1 VEINLLGRDFDF
13 EQLSRGE
20 MNRVIL
26 STSWAFRDVWES
38 LNQTVNLMFIDEM
51 IDNGLDQQGSESALD
66 LMKRMARERNKN
78 IFLISHKDD
87 LVGRVNKLLLVKKE
101 NSFTR
106 FDMDADDVE

>member
-1 VEINLLGRDFDF
+1 
-13 EQLSRGE
+13 
-20 MNRVIL
+20 
-26 STSWAFRDVWES
+26 

-66 LMKRMARERNKN
+66 LMKRMARERSKN

>member
-1 VEINLLGRDFDF
+1 
-13 EQLSRGE
+13 
-20 MNRVIL
+20 
-26 STSWAFRDVWES
+26 
-38 LNQTVNLMFIDEM
+38 MFIDEM